1 MKTLD
6 DILFGFLI
14 FFAIDRMVRLFSNGM
29 VEPWAEKRSKNRNVV
44 ENWKLAAE
52 FGALMAA
59 ILLVYNNR
67 RILSRLNTS

>member
-14 FFAIDRMVRLFSNGM
+14 FFAIDRLIRLFSNGV
-29 VEPWAEKRSKNRNVV
+29 VEPWAESKTNNKNVV

-52 FGALMAA
+52 FGALMLAV
-59 ILLVYNNR
+59 IFVYRNR
-67 RILSRLNTS
+67 RLLSKLNTS

>member
-14 FFAIDRMVRLFSNGM
+14 FFAIDRTVRLFSNGL

-52 FGALMAA
+52 FCALMTA
-59 ILLVYNNR
+59 LFVVYKNR
-67 RILSRLNTS
+67 RSLSRLNTS